1 MIRSR
6 SMYATFAP
14 ARPLGLL
21 SGITN
26 QRIPE
31 PSMRRQSSFRS
42 GSVNNT
48 NMNQNAAAEDNA
60 DASSAD
66 ALSLHRQDNED

>member
-6 SMYATFAP
+6 SMYDTFAQ
-14 ARPLGLL
+14 ARPIGLL

-31 PSMRRQSSFRS
+31 PGMRRQSSFRS
-42 GSVNNT
+42 GSQMEENNDI
-48 NMNQNAAAEDNA
+48 Q
-60 DASSAD
+60 SAD
-66 ALSLHRQDNED
+66 SLSLHRQENEE

>member
-1 MIRSR
+1 
-6 SMYATFAP
+6 MYATFAQ

-42 GSVNNT
+42 GVGNSNV
-48 NMNQNAAAEDNA
+48 NQNMAPGIGAIIQEEPIDDNSV
-60 DASSAD
+60 DT
-66 ALSLHRQDNED
+66 LSLHR

>member
-1 MIRSR
+1 
-6 SMYATFAP
+6 MYATFAQ

-42 GSVNNT
+42 GVGNNV
-48 NMNQNAAAEDNA
+48 NQNVAASPAII
-60 DASSAD
+60 
-66 ALSLHRQDNED
+66 

>member
-1 MIRSR
+1 
-6 SMYATFAP
+6 MYATFAP

-31 PSMRRQSSFRS
+31 PNMRRQSSFRS
-42 GSVNNT
+42 GSINNT
-48 NMNQNAAAEDNA
+48 NMNQNAAAAEDNA
-60 DASSAD
+60 DAFSAD
-66 ALSLHRQDNED
+66 TLSLHR